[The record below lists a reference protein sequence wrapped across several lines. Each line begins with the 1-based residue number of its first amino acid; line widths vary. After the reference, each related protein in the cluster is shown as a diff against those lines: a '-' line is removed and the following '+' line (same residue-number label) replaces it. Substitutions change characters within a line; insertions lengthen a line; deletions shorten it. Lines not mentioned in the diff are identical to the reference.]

1 MQATMK
7 TASNPRIRR
16 IVYDDFTTLMI
27 TTDEGDKFY
36 IICTEDKFQLHEH
49 TATLADEDVPNEYT
63 RLHMPLLMPQVTDE
77 DIYKMNLE
85 NLAIEVAGISSY

>member
-1 MQATMK
+1 MIATIR
-7 TASNPRIRR
+7 TASNPCIRR
-16 IVYDDFTTLMI
+16 VVFDGFTTLMI
-27 TTDEGDKFY
+27 TTVEGAKFY
-36 IICTEDKFQLHEH
+36 IECTEDKFQLHEH

-77 DIYKMNLE
+77 DIYEMNLE